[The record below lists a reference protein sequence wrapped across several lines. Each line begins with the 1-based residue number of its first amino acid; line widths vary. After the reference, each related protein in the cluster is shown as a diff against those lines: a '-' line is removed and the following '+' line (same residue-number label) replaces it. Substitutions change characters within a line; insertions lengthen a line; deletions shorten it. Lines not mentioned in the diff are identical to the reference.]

1 MRIGAAALILALV
14 ATGNAHATA
23 VFAAATVNGYAP
35 GVVLELDQQGGHF
48 TADAAAL
55 DTIGLIVPAN
65 IERVDIATLPGVT
78 FVFHA
83 DTQTLAITAEESTL
97 KPHKLGDDVPSAPPD
112 EASLGALLNY
122 GIAATWDS
130 RGATDISGDL
140 EFRAFAAPGV
150 FESRWYGGSSAFR
163 RLDTALI
170 HDDVDGLRTWI
181 AGDFVASSM
190 TWSRPV
196 RAAGLSIATN
206 FAIRPELIT
215 QPMPWLAGAVSVP
228 STVDLYLNGIH
239 AINQP
244 VPPGPFTVNQ
254 APIINGE
261 GQVSLAVTDAL
272 GRQTVQSFDF
282 YASDELLAP
291 GLTASAF
298 EAGWLREGYGQDYD
312 RYTRLFA
319 QGLARHGLTG
329 VLTIEGRAALTADT
343 QEFGVGIVAKLG
355 SIAVAALSLDDS
367 GFGKGEQLRVSLER
381 QTGGYFIRAAITESF
396 GHFRDVASEAGD
408 GNLERGIGAGA
419 GFNSDALGSFGLN
432 YTEENYERSN
442 RFGIVSASWS
452 RPVASGWS
460 AYATAWHAVE
470 GSRASGFTIGLSVS
484 PSNGLLTRAGVNGS
498 GGRTGAFAN
507 ASQWPDD
514 GLGFG
519 WSAQAQSAP
528 DPSGQATVRYTSPY
542 GEAGL
547 GVSSGAVGTNA
558 SAYATGS
565 IAWLAGGAPH
575 LARQTSSSFAEIDT
589 GTPGVG
595 ITLENRAIGQTGPD
609 GRLFVP
615 ELVPYSPAHIAID
628 ARSVPLDQEITS
640 PNAIIRPPRDAG
652 VVLRLNIRPNVTA
665 AVHFVI
671 ADGTDAALN
680 TPVSVNGADEGAVGY
695 DGVAWLT
702 GLLPENI
709 IQLGDR
715 EGACTAHLAFD
726 PAKNRPGMTLGPVVC
741 LTPPPARGR

>member
-1 MRIGAAALILALV
+1 MRIGAAALILAIV
-14 ATGNAHATA
+14 ATGNAHAAA

-35 GVVLELDQQGGHF
+35 GVVLELDQQGDHF
-48 TADAAAL
+48 MADVTTL
-55 DTIGLIVPAN
+55 DAIGLIRPAN
-65 IERVDIATLPGVT
+65 IKRVDIATLPGVR

-83 DTQTLAITAEESTL
+83 DTQTIAITADDSAL
-97 KPHKLGDDVPSAPPD
+97 KPHNLGGGVLSAPPD
-112 EASLGALLNY
+112 EASLGALVNY
-122 GIAATWDS
+122 GIAATRDS

-150 FESRWYGGSSAFR
+150 FESRWYGRSSSFR

-170 HDDVDGLRTWI
+170 HDDVEDLRTWT

-206 FAIRPELIT
+206 FAIRPELVT

-228 STVDLYLNGIH
+228 STVDLYLNGVH
-239 AINQP
+239 AMNQP

-312 RYTRLFA
+312 RYTKPFA
-319 QGLARHGLTG
+319 QMLARHGLTD
-329 VLTIEGRAALTADT
+329 VLTIEGRAALTADRP
-343 QEFGVGIVAKLG
+343 EFGAGFVAKLG
-355 SIAVAALSLDDS
+355 SIAVVALSLDDS
-367 GFGKGEQLRVSLER
+367 GFGRGEQMRASLER
-381 QTGGYFIRAAITESF
+381 QTGGYFIRAAITQSF
-396 GHFRDVASEAGD
+396 GRFRDVASEAGD
-408 GNLERGIGAGA
+408 GNVDRSIEAGA

-432 YTEENYERSN
+432 YTEVNYDRSN
-442 RFGIVSASWS
+442 RLGIVSASWS
-452 RPVASGWS
+452 RPVADGWR
-460 AYATAWHAVE
+460 AYATAWRA
-470 GSRASGFTIGLSVS
+470 GSHASGFMVGLSVS
-484 PSNGLLTRAGVNGS
+484 PSNGLLVEAGVNGS
-498 GGRTGAFAN
+498 GGHTGAFAN

-528 DPSGQATVRYTSPY
+528 VASGQVMLRYTSPF
-542 GEAGL
+542 GEAGA
-547 GVSSGAVGTNA
+547 GISGGRFGTNA

-589 GTPGVG
+589 GMPGVH
-595 ITLENRAIGQTGPD
+595 ITLENRAIGETGQD

-615 ELVPYSPAHIAID
+615 ELVPYVPAHIAID
-628 ARSVPLDQEITS
+628 ARSVPLDQEIMT
-640 PNAIIRPPRDAG
+640 PGAIIRPPRDAG
-652 VVLRLNIRPNVTA
+652 IALKLPIRASVTA
-665 AVHFVI
+665 AVHFI
-671 ADGTDAALN
+671 LPDGADAALN

-702 GLLPENI
+702 DLLSDNVI
-709 IQLGDR
+709 RLGDG
-715 EGACTAHLAFD
+715 EDACTAHLAFD

-741 LTPPPARGR
+741 VTPPPGRGR

>member
-1 MRIGAAALILALV
+1 VRIGATALILALV
-14 ATGNAHATA
+14 ATGNAHAAA

-35 GVVLELDQQGGHF
+35 GVVLEFDQEGDHF
-48 TADAAAL
+48 TADATAL
-55 DTIGLIVPAN
+55 DAIGLIVPAD
-65 IERVDIATLPGVT
+65 IKRVDIATLPGVT

-83 DTQTLAITAEESTL
+83 DTQTIAITAGENAL
-97 KPHKLGDDVPSAPPD
+97 KPHHLGGGFPSTPPD

-150 FESRWYGGSSAFR
+150 FESRWYGGSSSFR

-170 HDDVDGLRTWI
+170 HDNVEDLRTWS

-239 AINQP
+239 AMNQP

-261 GQVSLAVTDAL
+261 GLVSLAVTDAL

-312 RYTRLFA
+312 RYTKPFA
-319 QGLARHGLTG
+319 QMLLRRGLTD

-343 QEFGVGIVAKLG
+343 QEFGAGIVAKLG

-367 GFGKGEQLRVSLER
+367 GFGKGEQLRASLER
-381 QTGGYFIRAAITESF
+381 QTDRYFIRTTITQSF
-396 GHFRDVASEAGD
+396 GRFRDVASEAGD
-408 GNLERGIGAGA
+408 GNLERSIGASA

-452 RPVASGWS
+452 RPVASEWR
-460 AYATAWHAVE
+460 AVE
-470 GSRASGFTIGLSVS
+470 GSRASGFMVGLSIS
-484 PSNGLLTRAGVNGS
+484 PSNGLLVQAGVNES
-498 GGRTGAFAN
+498 GGHIGAFAN
-507 ASQWPDD
+507 ASQWADH

-519 WSAQAQSAP
+519 WSAQAQTAP
-528 DPSGQATVRYTSPY
+528 DPAGQATVRYTSPY

-547 GVSSGAVGTNA
+547 GVSSGPVGTNA

-565 IAWLAGGAPH
+565 IAWLAGGTPH
-575 LARQTSSSFAEIDT
+575 MARQTSSSFAEIDT
-589 GTPGVG
+589 GAPGVG
-595 ITLENRAIGQTGPD
+595 ITLENRAIGETGPD

-615 ELVPYSPAHIAID
+615 ELAPYSPAHIAID
-628 ARSVPLDQEITS
+628 ARSVPLDQEITT
-640 PNAIIRPPRDAG
+640 PGAIIRPPRDAG
-652 VVLRLNIRPNVTA
+652 VVLRLNIRPNVAA

-702 GLLPENI
+702 GLLPENV
-709 IQLGDR
+709 IQLGQ
-715 EGACTAHLAFD
+715 GGGTCTARLAFD
-726 PAKNRPGMTLGPVVC
+726 PAKNRPGITLGPVFCV
-741 LTPPPARGR
+741 TPPPARGR